1 MPKSRTD
8 PVADTLTLLAPAK
21 VNLYLHVAPVRD
33 DGYHPLDSLVAFADV
48 GDRMTFEKAGS
59 FSFEII
65 GPFSQTLNGEDD
77 NLVVQALLALAKYL
91 GVDDLPMAV
100 TLDKRLPIASGLG
113 GGSSDAGAAL
123 RGANLLLELGLTDA
137 ELEELARVVGA
148 DGPMCYRARPAFASG
163 VGEVLEDATGLPLLH
178 AVLLNPG
185 LPSPTGAVYR
195 AYDAAPL
202 GNCERPVP
210 YADPAAVIDW
220 LKAQRN
226 DLQAPALTVTPD
238 IAEALE
244 TMALVP
250 SCRLVRM
257 SGSGATVFGL
267 FDSAAD
273 AVQAALILDRPDWWV
288 RPAILGAPELR
299 LA

>member
-1 MPKSRTD
+1 MT
-8 PVADTLTLLAPAK
+8 DTLTLLAPAK

-33 DGYHPLDSLVAFADV
+33 DGYHPLDSLVAFADI
-48 GDRMTFEKAGS
+48 GDRMSFEKADS
-59 FSFEII
+59 FSFEIT

-77 NLVVQALLALAKYL
+77 NLVVRALLALANHL
-91 GVDDLPMAV
+91 GVEDLPMAV

-123 RGANLLLELGLTDA
+123 RGANILLELGLSDQV
-137 ELEELARVVGA
+137 LEGLAQTIGA
-148 DGPMCYRARPAFASG
+148 DGPMCYRARPAYASG
-163 VGEVLEDATGLPLLH
+163 VGEVLEDADDLPPLH

-195 AYDAAPL
+195 AYDAAPA
-202 GNCERPVP
+202 GDAQRPAP
-210 YADPAAVIDW
+210 YADPAALIGW
-220 LKAQRN
+220 LAAQRN
-226 DLQAPALTVTPD
+226 DLQAPALSVTPD

-250 SCRLVRM
+250 TCRLVRM

-267 FDSAAD
+267 FDNAGD
-273 AVQAALILDRPDWWV
+273 ALQAAMMLDRPGWWV
-288 RPAILGAPELR
+288 RPAVLGAPELR

>member
-1 MPKSRTD
+1 MT
-8 PVADTLTLLAPAK
+8 DTLTLLAPAK
-21 VNLYLHVAPVRD
+21 VNLYLHVAPVRG

-48 GDRMTFEKAGS
+48 GDRMTFEKADS
-59 FSFEII
+59 FSFEIT
-65 GPFSQTLNGEDD
+65 GPFSQTLNGEGE
-77 NLVVQALLALAKYL
+77 NLVVRALLALASHL
-91 GVDDLPMAV
+91 GHADLPMAV

-123 RGANLLLELGLTDA
+123 RGANLLLELGLSDTV
-137 ELEELARVVGA
+137 LEELARVIGA

-163 VGEVLEDATGLPLLH
+163 VGEVLEDAADLPLLH

-202 GNCERPVP
+202 GDAERPAP

-226 DLQAPALTVTPD
+226 DLQAPALSVTPD

-244 TMALVP
+244 TMTLVP
-250 SCRLVRM
+250 NCRLVRM

-267 FDSAAD
+267 FDSAED
-273 AVQAALILDRPDWWV
+273 AVQAALILDRADWWV
-288 RPAILGAPELR
+288 RPVVLGAPELR